1 MLSKILSV
9 LGGDLIGEVG
19 DLIRQWQDGKI
30 SKDELAFKI
39 RTFEAAN
46 EQAIK
51 IAQIEL
57 NKEEAKHKSVFI
69 SGWRPFLGWCM
80 ALGFAMNF
88 VIGPLLSFLLASAG
102 VPVGFPV
109 IDVATFMPVLLGM
122 LGLGGFRTFEKTK
135 GVARKSLNE

>member
-88 VIGPLLSFLLASAG
+88 VIGPLLSSCRLSCNRCCYFYAC
-102 VPVGFPV
+102 
-109 IDVATFMPVLLGM
+109 TFRHAWSWR
-122 LGLGGFRTFEKTK
+122 F
-135 GVARKSLNE
+135 